1 MIPAQ
6 PVLLNSLAYLAWSDG
21 QLRDEEIQFLT
32 DLFLELGVD
41 PDLRD
46 ALLAEAPAR
55 PKESDLVVAC
65 PDPGSR
71 REFLRLATR
80 LVWIDGELS
89 DPEWL
94 VLKSY
99 CQTLGIIKHTW
110 VELRN
115 WLGI

>member
-21 QLRDEEIQFLT
+21 LLRDEEIQFLR

-41 PDLRD
+41 SGVQD

-115 WLGI
+115 WLGV